1 MLAHHSNCALEYII
15 HQNLN
20 VEYIEM
26 ESTNEWEFKFW
37 PCDHGMA
44 FNSQEKKMDAGSKI
58 EYFVLY
64 INNLA

>member
-1 MLAHHSNCALEYII
+1 
-15 HQNLN
+15 
-20 VEYIEM
+20 M